1 MWFCLC
7 VMWWVLVRYSE
18 VLKNYHILSCDVCRA
33 GTCRS
38 RAVRALKHS
47 CAQRVCDR
55 MHCEKAALRIRWQC
69 RRDTASARRHSR
81 IKQHQQVTIVWWGNS
96 GGKFWSK
103 GGKYG
108 CLASL
113 TDHVVFPALG
123 QWGVMNMH
131 QISSL
136 VHVFVCD
143 NTTSEKHPAQHISS
157 SHPAVRGYINCLC
170 SVLGFFLL
178 SWSLWWPV
186 ALSSTSCSV
195 GLAGSPPGVS
205 CVKA

>member
-1 MWFCLC
+1 MEDIVEIGKKKMWFCLC

-81 IKQHQQVTIVWWGNS
+81 IKQHQQVTIVWWGKQRREILVKRRKIRLS
-96 GGKFWSK
+96 GFPYWS
-103 GGKYG
+103 
-108 CLASL
+108 C
-113 TDHVVFPALG
+113 
-123 QWGVMNMH
+123 GVP
-131 QISSL
+131 
-136 VHVFVCD
+136 C
-143 NTTSEKHPAQHISS
+143 P
-157 SHPAVRGYINCLC
+157 G
-170 SVLGFFLL
+170 
-178 SWSLWWPV
+178 
-186 ALSSTSCSV
+186 SV
-195 GLAGSPPGVS
+195 GCDEHASDQLPGS
-205 CVKA
+205 CVCLWQHHFRKTPCTAHQFISPCCQGLH